1 LLKYCPKQAIDGYEV
16 SAAGGNTGP
25 LRQTEEID
33 VDEHKVKHIMAQV
46 KSFPGMPATAA
57 KLMPLLNDPDSSSAQ
72 IEEIMKYDPG
82 LTANIL
88 KLTNSAYFGLPTQV
102 SSIRQAIM
110 LLGWKRLLQLVMT
123 MCMSALMKKP
133 VPGYDL
139 PRGELWRHSVA
150 VSVAADTVVDALSL
164 AEADEVFTA
173 ALLHDIG
180 KLVLGSY
187 VDQDLGQIEQIVDK
201 GISFEV
207 AEYIVLGTN
216 HAQIGARIL
225 QHWSLPQ
232 ELVNAV
238 SWHHDPE
245 SCRHACVLSDVV
257 HVANIIGRMI
267 GYGKGRS
274 GQSVEPAVEVIE
286 RLGLTAGQ
294 MERLAEKTL
303 REVAKLSDM
312 LT

>member
-1 LLKYCPKQAIDGYEV
+1 
-16 SAAGGNTGP
+16 
-25 LRQTEEID
+25 
-33 VDEHKVKHIMAQV
+33 MAQV

-57 KLMPLLNDPDSSSAQ
+57 KLMPLLQSPDSSPAQ
-72 IEEIMKYDPG
+72 IEEVMKYDPG
-82 LTANIL
+82 LTANLL
-88 KLTNSAYFGLPTQV
+88 KLTNSAYFGLPMQV
-102 SSIRQAIM
+102 SSIRQAIL

-123 MCMSALMKKP
+123 MCMSALMKRP

-150 VSVAADTVVDALSL
+150 VSVAAETVVSALSL

-180 KLVLGSY
+180 KLVLGTY
-187 VDQDLGQIEQIVDK
+187 VNHDLQQIEQIVDK
-201 GISFEV
+201 GISFDV

-216 HAQIGARIL
+216 HAEIGARIL
-225 QHWSLPQ
+225 RHWSLPL

-238 SWHHDPE
+238 NRHHDPE
-245 SCRHACVLSDVV
+245 SCHNSCVLSDVV

-274 GQSVEPAVEVIE
+274 GQSAEPAAEVLD
-286 RLGLTAGQ
+286 RLGLTPGRMEKLAGRALQ
-294 MERLAEKTL
+294 ELSRLTDVL
-303 REVAKLSDM
+303 N
-312 LT
+312 

>member
-1 LLKYCPKQAIDGYEV
+1 MDEEK
-16 SAAGGNTGP
+16 
-25 LRQTEEID
+25 LR
-33 VDEHKVKHIMAQV
+33 HIMTQV

-57 KLMPLLNDPDSSSAQ
+57 RLMPLLQNPDSSASK
-72 IEEIMKYDPG
+72 IEEILKYDPG

-88 KLTNSAYFGLPTQV
+88 KLTNSAYFGLPSRV
-102 SSIRQAIM
+102 SSVRQAIM

-150 VSVAADTVVDALSL
+150 VSVAADLLVKSLSISD
-164 AEADEVFTA
+164 ADEVFTA

-180 KLVLGSY
+180 KLILGDY
-187 VDQDLGQIEQIVDK
+187 VQEDLEKIEGMVTK

-207 AEYIVLGTN
+207 AEYVVLGTN
-216 HAQIGARIL
+216 HATIGARIL
-225 QHWSLPQ
+225 QNWSLPQ

-245 SCRHACVLSDVV
+245 SCDHYCLLSDVV
-257 HVANIIGRMI
+257 HVANIVGRRV
-267 GYGKGRS
+267 GFGKGRD
-274 GQSVEPAVEVIE
+274 GQVLEPSLEVAE
-286 RLGLTAGQ
+286 RLGVNQNHIDTLAEQTLQEVG
-294 MERLAEKTL
+294 RLAEIL
-303 REVAKLSDM
+303 N
-312 LT
+312 